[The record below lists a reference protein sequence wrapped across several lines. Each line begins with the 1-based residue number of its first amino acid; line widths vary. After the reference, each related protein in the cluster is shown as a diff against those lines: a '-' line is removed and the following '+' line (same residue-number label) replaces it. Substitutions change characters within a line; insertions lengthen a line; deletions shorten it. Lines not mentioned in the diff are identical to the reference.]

1 MSNPKPE
8 KVATEMINYGIQTA
22 QLMLD
27 DMDEEETVIMVREF
41 CAVVARW
48 QPNVA
53 ACIDDPVTLGLSCL
67 TTAALFQLA
76 FQKAYTYTDK
86 KMDALHALKKALGES
101 E

>member
-1 MSNPKPE
+1 MSNPTPE
-8 KVATEMINYGIQTA
+8 EVAADMVDYGIQTA

-27 DMDEEETVIMVREF
+27 DMDEEETVTMVREF
-41 CAVVARW
+41 CKVVAKW

-53 ACIDDPVTLGLSCL
+53 IYIDDPVMLGLSCL
-67 TTAALFQLA
+67 STAALFQLA

-86 KMDALHALKKALGES
+86 KMDAITALKNALGED

>member
-8 KVATEMINYGIQTA
+8 QVAANMVDHGVKAA

-27 DMDEEETVIMVREF
+27 DMSEEETVAMVREF
-41 CAVVARW
+41 CEVVARW

-53 ACIDDPVTLGLSCL
+53 IYKDDPIMLGLSCL

-76 FQKAYTYTDK
+76 FHKAYTYTDK
-86 KMDALHALKKALGES
+86 KLDAITALKNALGEN